1 MYGWRSA
8 VSTVCFSPT
17 LPPKGHQGVVID
29 IKHFVAARLPEV
41 AVCHG
46 SKATPQLSE
55 VSQ

>member
-17 LPPKGHQGVVID
+17 HPPKGHQGVVID

-46 SKATPQLSE
+46 SNATPPLSE
-55 VSQ
+55 VSR